1 MTTLATEIS
10 PLALYEAL
18 NRGDSL
24 ALLDVRNEEEFKMGR
39 VEGRHAAPG
48 VNIPYFGFVDDEEAA
63 VARIPFGKDE
73 RIVVVC
79 AKGGSSDYVAQLL
92 RERGYQ
98 AVNMVGGMLVW
109 GDFYAVRDVVPPT
122 SEFQLVQFNR
132 PGKASLSY
140 LVGSEGEALVVDANR
155 VIEPYLDEARK
166 RGLTIR
172 HVLDTH
178 VHADYISGGSQ
189 LARETGATYH
199 ISGICGYQGDLKTD
213 GQPGEIRVGSIVAQK
228 IHTPGHT
235 PGSTSLLVDGK
246 YLLTGDTLFVE
257 SVGRPDLGGQAEPW
271 AKQLYGTLFGTLK
284 DLPDGTQILPSHYAN
299 ASELRDDD
307 LVVGDLGSIR
317 RENEGMQAKS
327 EEEFIEFIRANMRPS
342 PEHYG
347 KIRQIN
353 MAVLS
358 VCDGTL
364 MELDLGKNECAASKG
379 KG

>member
-1 MTTLATEIS
+1 
-10 PLALYEAL
+10 
-18 NRGDSL
+18 
-24 ALLDVRNEEEFKMGR
+24 
-39 VEGRHAAPG
+39 
-48 VNIPYFGFVDDEEAA
+48 
-63 VARIPFGKDE
+63 
-73 RIVVVC
+73 
-79 AKGGSSDYVAQLL
+79 
-92 RERGYQ
+92 
-98 AVNMVGGMLVW
+98 MLVW